1 MHVNSTDVIHGCNCC
16 CLKELLHFL
25 PTLCTHSSWS
35 PEVKG
40 LLAVEVKNEVINYNL
55 LWADTAAGPQC
66 HLTEHYQYWFLH
78 FVRRPRSITSKY
90 CGELF
95 FILKDVIIRCCMVA
109 LMQTYSD
116 VISVLPSYRDMSGE
130 VGDVEQQVDL
140 SNKHVE
146 SQVLWLVFF
155 SCWDVI
161 IVD

>member
-1 MHVNSTDVIHGCNCC
+1 
-16 CLKELLHFL
+16 
-25 PTLCTHSSWS
+25 
-35 PEVKG
+35 
-40 LLAVEVKNEVINYNL
+40 
-55 LWADTAAGPQC
+55 
-66 HLTEHYQYWFLH
+66 
-78 FVRRPRSITSKY
+78 
-90 CGELF
+90 
-95 FILKDVIIRCCMVA
+95 MVA